1 MNTANAA
8 ADLVNNAVTTQILR
22 DLTGCCFNV
31 RVAVRHFDGLDRY
44 GLLLTADDGRSWFTP
59 EEEAA
64 DSYANG
70 EQVTDPDL
78 LGAVPF
84 MSWWE
89 A

>member
-1 MNTANAA
+1 MINDTAT
-8 ADLVNNAVTTQILR
+8 DLVNNTVISQIL
-22 DLTGCCFNV
+22 TEVAGQGFNV

-64 DSYANG
+64 DLYATG
-70 EQVTDPDL
+70 EQVTAPEIL
-78 LGAVPF
+78 AAVPF
-84 MSWWE
+84 MSWWV